1 MFFSTIWAFLIGKNA
16 IENGIKDYKLSKW
29 SRNNAVSKS
38 TNTYIDAKGMTRDA
52 DTGAVVFLKQDMDG
66 HTIGTDIFG
75 NKIKDYTIE
84 KQRQD
89 FIRAQENRDE
99 FHTTALAIGTSGK
112 DLVFKDLDDPTK
124 EYVIREIVIAFVK
137 GKLVKNIPVYVD
149 KRTSM
154 IVRPIDEY
162 MEFISHSEFY
172 EGYKTSLFVIR
183 DMDIINAIIKK
194 YNASFIPGDL
204 NANFKYGIVPN
215 YREIV
220 RWFEREKEFYS
231 RAKRNEALRA
241 CDRNVADLLNQYGDK
256 VLK

>member
-38 TNTYIDAKGMTRDA
+38 TNTYIDAKGITRDA
-52 DTGAVVFLKQDMDG
+52 DTGSVVFLNRDMDG

-75 NKIKDYTIE
+75 NKVKDYTIE

-89 FIRAQENRDE
+89 FIKAQENKDE
-99 FHTTALAIGTSGK
+99 FHTTALAIGTGEK

-124 EYVIREIVIAFVK
+124 EYVIREIVIAFYK
-137 GKLVKNIPVYVD
+137 GRRVLNIPVYVD
-149 KRTSM
+149 KKTSM

-162 MEFISHSEFY
+162 MEFISHSELY
-172 EGYKTSLFVIR
+172 EDFITPVFVIR
-183 DMDIINAIIKK
+183 DMNYINTLIKE

-204 NANFKYGIVPN
+204 DANFGTSLIPN
-215 YREIV
+215 YHEIV
-220 RWFEREKEFYS
+220 RWFNTEK
-231 RAKRNEALRA
+231 RAYLISKRNKALRN
-241 CDRNVADLLNQYGDK
+241 RQKNNINL
-256 VLK
+256 